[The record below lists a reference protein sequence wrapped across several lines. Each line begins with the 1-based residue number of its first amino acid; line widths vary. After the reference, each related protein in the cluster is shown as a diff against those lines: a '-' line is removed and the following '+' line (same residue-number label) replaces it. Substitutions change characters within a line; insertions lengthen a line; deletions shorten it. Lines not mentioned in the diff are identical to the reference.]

1 MIMNNEKKRKKRMK
15 IAGKS
20 LKKMKNKNGIFFK
33 NSKLFSFIYKKR
45 WKLILSFQNHH
56 EQEIL

>member
-45 WKLILSFQNHH
+45 
-56 EQEIL
+56 